1 MRNFLSIFMALVL
14 ALTAAAQQRVVVQ
27 GYVTE
32 EKSFERVPDVM
43 VVNARSEERISTDRN
58 GRFRI
63 EARLNDTLVFSR
75 PGYGYRYQV
84 ARQVDSLRVTLPPR
98 NFLLEE
104 VPVTAYKLTSNL
116 PREIDLKEPARP
128 TGSAIVV
135 PRPKAPTIANPV
147 DFLYDQFGNRPR
159 QLRELAALVASD
171 EYRVKLNESRNRA
184 ALFELTG
191 LTEAKIEEVLLFC
204 RYNQNAIR
212 TATDYELLVSLID
225 CYQEFERR
233 QQEPLP

>member
-1 MRNFLSIFMALVL
+1 MRIFFSILLVVAGL
-14 ALTAAAQQRVVVQ
+14 PQAWAQQRVVFR

-32 EKSFERVPDVM
+32 EKSAERVPDVM
-43 VVNARSEERISTDRN
+43 IVNARSEERVATDRD

-63 EARLNDTLVFSR
+63 EGRLNDTLVFSR

-84 ARQVDSLRVTLPPR
+84 ARQADSVRVTLPPR

-116 PREIDLKEPARP
+116 PREMELKEPTRP

-135 PRPKAPTIANPV
+135 PKPKAPTIANPI
-147 DFLYDQFGNRPR
+147 DFLYDQFGDRPR
-159 QLRELAALVASD
+159 QLRELAALAASD
-171 EYRVKLNESRNRA
+171 EYRTQLNESRNRE

-191 LTEAKIEEVLLFC
+191 ITEAKIEEVLLFC

-212 TATDYELLVSLID
+212 TATDYELLVSLIQ

-233 QQEPLP
+233 QQQPLP